1 MEQFSSYKK
10 IGGGKVLLGNNET
23 CKVVGIG
30 NVTLKLNGVTRTL
43 HGVRHVLELRRN
55 LISIG
60 MLDKQGFVPRVE
72 GGVIKITK
80 GSIVFMRGKLENGLY
95 LLAGNVQKGIV
106 AIVTEETDSHA
117 NKRLGHMSEG
127 GLKELNKQKLLGK
140 NSVES
145 LEFCELCILG
155 KAKRS
160 KFATIVHHSK
170 GTLEYIHSDVW
181 GPTRVPSHSGARYFL
196 SMIDD
201 LSRKVWIYILK

>member
-1 MEQFSSYKK
+1 MNFELCLTMEQFSSYKK

-127 GLKELNKQKLLGK
+127 GGASGIIEENRQTNRAFTLVKL
-140 NSVES
+140 S
-145 LEFCELCILG
+145 FTHC
-155 KAKRS
+155 
-160 KFATIVHHSK
+160 T
-170 GTLEYIHSDVW
+170 
-181 GPTRVPSHSGARYFL
+181 
-196 SMIDD
+196 
-201 LSRKVWIYILK
+201 